1 MFLKAFCDA
10 AERPVWRLREKSGGE
25 IAACPSVLAKDGM
38 RLGEFS
44 VAKHSYAIEGGR
56 ALRVLI
62 TDGAQIGVIV
72 ENMILETPRCVYT
85 TFSVPR
91 SEDLNCNVASKS
103 RLVLRAGGR
112 GAKLFR
118 LANQVDGTDMME
130 GCGLLLPDGVTAD
143 AVGITPYSGMY
154 AFGCRHLS
162 VFAMAVEAED
172 KIKGWH
178 MEGKETIEISAPD
191 KSCRLR
197 LLLGEN
203 SVTLMDPVLD
213 VTAVVPL
220 DF

>member
-10 AERPVWRLREKSGGE
+10 AARPVWRLREKSGGE
-25 IAACPSVLAKDGM
+25 MAACTSVLAEEGLK
-38 RLGEFS
+38 LGAFS
-44 VAKHSYAIEGGR
+44 VVKRSYAIEGGR

-62 TDGAQIGVIV
+62 TDGARIGAIV
-72 ENMILETPRCVYT
+72 ESMILEAPRCVYT
-85 TFSVPR
+85 TFSVPQSR
-91 SEDLNCNVASKS
+91 DLNCNVASKS

-118 LANQVDGTDMME
+118 LANQVDGADMME

-143 AVGITPYSGMY
+143 EVGITPYSGMY

-162 VFAMAVEAED
+162 VFAMTVDAAD

-178 MEGKETIEISAPD
+178 MEGKETMEISAPD

-197 LLLGEN
+197 ILMEEN
-203 SVTLMDPVLD
+203 HVTLMDPVLGD
-213 VTAVVPL
+213 TAAVSL
-220 DF
+220 DL